1 MKTKILEL
9 IDEKIEERNH
19 IVQNMEDEIETRV
32 LQKLRQEIEEMEE
45 LLYPPEIEWKTTPPD
60 IQKVINENFSK
71 MI

>member
-9 IDEKIEERNH
+9 ISKKLDSCYERDRY
-19 IVQNMEDEIETRV
+19 IYKE
-32 LQKLRQEIEEMEE
+32 LKKEIEEMEE
-45 LLYPPEIEWKTTPPD
+45 LLYPLEIAWKTTPPE